1 MRRGLRRFALLLVD
15 LSLIALA
22 TILALCLRDNL
33 ELSAERMA
41 DLMPYLAATLAV
53 GAATSLVTG
62 QHRTIWRFSV
72 MTDYLRVLANVAA
85 IVIGAVAVAF
95 LVNRLEGVARAL
107 PLIQGLLM
115 ACLLVGVR
123 VAMRVRQVTRS
134 RRPAGGEPV
143 VAGPHKTVLVVG
155 VNTITDLFLCAA
167 AEYAPPAFKVA
178 GVLASNPK
186 QRGRRLQQ
194 HRILGAP
201 EDVADILRTLE
212 VHGILIDRIV
222 VTTPFAQLPTAAQ
235 DALLDIERTSS
246 IGLDL
251 FAERLYLPDAG
262 GPRPPPAPHLPGP
275 DPESEP
281 VTFRMSELEPLARR
295 GYWRRKRVFDLVVAG
310 LFVVLTL
317 PLLFLIAL
325 IVALDVGLPTVF
337 WQERPGTRGRPFRL
351 YKFRTMR
358 AAHDHFGMRLA
369 DEARVSAIGRFLRRT
384 RLDELPQVY
393 NILWGEMSL
402 VGPRPL
408 LSKDNASVY
417 GARLLVRPGLTGW
430 AQVNGGREISGADKA
445 ALDVWYLRNATL
457 WLDLTIL
464 MRTAAMMVTGDRTRR
479 ETVRA
484 AWADLAG
491 SNLIESGHATAATL
505 AARHTPPD
513 GPGGLPH
520 AA

>member
-1 MRRGLRRFALLLVD
+1 
-15 LSLIALA
+15 
-22 TILALCLRDNL
+22 
-33 ELSAERMA
+33 
-41 DLMPYLAATLAV
+41 
-53 GAATSLVTG
+53 
-62 QHRTIWRFSV
+62 
-72 MTDYLRVLANVAA
+72 
-85 IVIGAVAVAF
+85 
-95 LVNRLEGVARAL
+95 
-107 PLIQGLLM
+107 
-115 ACLLVGVR
+115 
-123 VAMRVRQVTRS
+123 
-134 RRPAGGEPV
+134 
-143 VAGPHKTVLVVG
+143 VLVVG
-155 VNTITDLFLCAA
+155 VNTITDLFLRAA

-222 VTTPFAQLPTAAQ
+222 VTTPFAQLPAAAQ
-235 DALLDIERTSS
+235 EALLDIERTSS
-246 IGLDL
+246 I
-251 FAERLYLPDAG
+251 
-262 GPRPPPAPHLPGP
+262 
-275 DPESEP
+275 
-281 VTFRMSELEPLARR
+281 
-295 GYWRRKRVFDLVVAG
+295 G

-358 AAHDHFGMRLA
+358 AAHDQFGMRLA

-445 ALDVWYLRNATL
+445 ALDVWYLR
-457 WLDLTIL
+457 
-464 MRTAAMMVTGDRTRR
+464 

>member
-1 MRRGLRRFALLLVD
+1 
-15 LSLIALA
+15 
-22 TILALCLRDNL
+22 
-33 ELSAERMA
+33 
-41 DLMPYLAATLAV
+41 
-53 GAATSLVTG
+53 
-62 QHRTIWRFSV
+62 
-72 MTDYLRVLANVAA
+72 
-85 IVIGAVAVAF
+85 
-95 LVNRLEGVARAL
+95 
-107 PLIQGLLM
+107 
-115 ACLLVGVR
+115 
-123 VAMRVRQVTRS
+123 
-134 RRPAGGEPV
+134 
-143 VAGPHKTVLVVG
+143 
-155 VNTITDLFLCAA
+155 
-167 AEYAPPAFKVA
+167 
-178 GVLASNPK
+178 
-186 QRGRRLQQ
+186 
-194 HRILGAP
+194 
-201 EDVADILRTLE
+201 

-222 VTTPFAQLPTAAQ
+222 VTTPFAQLPAAAQ
-235 DALLDIERTSS
+235 EALLDIERTSS

-295 GYWRRKRVFDLVVAG
+295 GYWRRKRVFDLAVAG
-310 LFVVLTL
+310 LFIVLTL
-317 PLLFLIAL
+317 PLLLLIAL
-325 IVALDVGLPTVF
+325 VVALDVGLPTVF

-358 AAHDHFGMRLA
+358 AAHDQRGTRLA

-408 LSKDNASVY
+408 LSKDHASVY

-430 AQVNGGREISGADKA
+430 AQINGGREISGADKA
-445 ALDVWYLRNATL
+445 ALDVWYLRNASL

-479 ETVRA
+479 EIVRR

-491 SNLIESGHATAATL
+491 SNLIESGHATAAAL
-505 AARHTPPD
+505 AARHARPG